1 MSNPALELAVSQKQK
16 DEETIREEDV
26 TDATPKDMRFW
37 LIMVGLLFATF
48 ISALDMTGNVVC
60 LSNCSSSKLI
70 SFIICLSHKYGATYY
85 CPCTSLPGFH
95 LGRQRI

>member
-1 MSNPALELAVSQKQK
+1 MSNPTLELQASQERK

-26 TDATPKDMRFW
+26 IDTTPKDMRFW

-60 LSNCSSSKLI
+60 
-70 SFIICLSHKYGATYY
+70 SFNRS
-85 CPCTSLPGFH
+85 P
-95 LGRQRI
+95 